1 MNLFAAL
8 RQRRQPA
15 QGFSP
20 VKAAPEADLHQT
32 FILEPI
38 LTPSGLVD
46 VGEDIPEVADI
57 DLDLDLDAD
66 TEEGFDPVETDPI
79 DGEDLA
85 DEDLEEIPF
94 IENLEIDFQFESG
107 YFTVGESGEVTI
119 DYLFDGGE
127 YQGELAIFSLEGM
140 EDLVP
145 GSEEFIQTAANRAL
159 SESELGYI
167 VISDKAEG
175 ARFNSLMPNETS
187 NWNSGDYQGAKTF
200 QMQAGDRF
208 GFMLVPKG
216 EVSEM
221 AANPAIGGAKT
232 PLFSLVE
239 ANPGEDAQ
247 LGQLVDVTG
256 NGNTFVFEDLRTDGR
271 SDQDYNDI
279 IFQVR
284 GATGNAVNLDSLIE
298 PSEDWRATE
307 LGQAITEYASLSTGD
322 DSSELSVEVPWGEQV
337 WFDNR
342 NQFFEILSRLQDERI
357 LPVLDSLLG
366 AIQGQEFE
374 TFSEEFSGYGNVIS
388 QILEDPENANIL
400 SEITSSVIF
409 IEAGDGA
416 PSEEIG
422 FVFED
427 AVSRYGGG
435 AYVGI
440 PLGQVQS
447 IGDGYIQEFDLGGAG
462 RGAILYGDGN
472 ESAVFLAGLDW
483 EKFILA
489 GGVLALGYPTHHI
502 FDDDLLDDSFIID
515 DFTELPTV
523 DGSQDND
530 ANSDGIEP
538 NFIYSTASNTRPKQE
553 WLRQF
558 GDSTSNRSRGV
569 TTDSQ
574 GNIYV
579 ASSTS
584 GSSGNPDFVLTK
596 YTPSGVQIWS
606 RSYPSATWEFPTNI
620 VVDQQGN
627 IYTSGYENDVW
638 NYSTLKKWDANGNP
652 IWSQRYSPGQ
662 QEWTSDLAIDGSG
675 NVYVTGHTS
684 SIYAGSNTE
693 LKDAYIMKF
702 ASNGNR
708 LWENYIR
715 TPSSDVG
722 RSVVTDAA
730 GNVYIAGITEGS
742 LSGANKGSSDVFL
755 AKYNSQGVQQWIKQ
769 FGSSQ
774 LDGKT
779 DNEFTGT
786 LERNVALD
794 IDSAGNLYLA
804 GRTEGAFASA
814 NAGGSDA
821 FLIKLNQ
828 AGNELWKR
836 QFGATGNEYVT
847 ALKVDPQGNVYI
859 TGAADASINGTNY
872 TGGQDSFV
880 AKYNGQGTQLW
891 IKQLG
896 TSQDDVVRDLAI
908 DGAGN
913 LILTGYT
920 TGAFTG
926 YTNAGQS
933 DTFVTKWRIAPN
945 QAPNL
950 QVSNQSVQ
958 TGQSLTLGFIVTE
971 PDGDPIKY
979 YRFFDGN
986 SSSTSGYFTVNG
998 VRQNAGQV
1006 ITVAANQVNTVRFV
1020 GGSTATTDRV
1030 FMAASDGSAWSNWNS
1045 FDITTQQANRAPILS
1060 ASNQFANAGQSIIPA
1075 FTVTDPD
1082 NDSITGYYFYDYN
1095 AANTSGYF
1103 TVNGAQQNQGF
1114 YVPANQ
1120 LHTVQFVGGSVAGQ
1134 DQIRVWA
1141 SDGKTWGSTQFT
1153 LETRQVNRPPVL
1165 SASNQTV
1172 RRNQTVQPAFT
1183 VTDPDGDTITR
1194 YAFYDG
1200 NTSSGSGYFTVNGVQ
1215 QAAGQ
1220 TFTVAANQLGSVR
1233 FVGGSQSSVQDRLWI
1248 TAYDG
1253 QRWGSWTNFL
1263 MTTQGGRPPV
1273 VQMSNQTV
1281 GLNQTAIPS
1290 FTVNDPDGDA
1300 ITYYRFFD
1308 GNSSSTSGYFT
1319 VNGVKQNANGIFYVP
1334 ANQLSAVQFIG
1345 GSVAGD
1351 DLVYVSATDSID
1363 GYSGWQS
1370 SVISTDTAGSS
1381 LAGARSIQ
1389 LGQSL
1394 VEHVSQYDTVDR
1406 YRFTI
1411 TQKTRVNLGLTGM
1424 TGDADLALLNTNG
1437 GAITSST
1444 RRGTASESLVR
1455 ELEAGTYYIQVSN
1468 HSGDTRY
1475 TLSTAGQVVQ
1485 TGPTF
1490 TNFSVGDASG
1500 DGTPN
1505 TVFQR
1510 GALRFNWSTNGSN
1523 VKIYA
1528 RNQATG
1534 TVVQLP
1540 FASQNGVILANLA
1553 NQSLSAGN
1561 YSIYATSQ
1569 DAFGNIGKSSEQTI
1583 QVLTFN
1589 PSSASSL
1596 TTGDFKDN
1604 RHTFSNRTQGSV
1616 FIGRGGTDILDLSNY
1631 SSNSVTFNPS
1641 NRAVFGGTAFDW
1653 LRINSTGQEVY
1664 FQGYEQIRFSDKTT
1678 QLGITPNDPLFSQQW
1693 NLRMMDVPGAWRFTT
1708 GSNSVLLGNIDSGV
1722 NNHVDLSRI
1731 TPHSSQSDD
1740 DSVDDWRGHGTG
1752 VQGIMAATAN
1762 NGIGLTGINWASQT
1776 YVIDNSNTSDSLDS
1790 PAALKAAGDYA
1801 DQMGKNIVVNNSW
1814 ADTGSHLWSTGDGRA
1829 NSAKAAVSD
1838 SKYADEALYIFSSG
1852 NDSHSSI
1859 SYPARWAV
1867 ELDNVISVG
1876 AVDALGRRI
1885 EIGLSATT
1893 GLHNYQPSKWGSN
1906 YGLGLTLTAP
1916 TLSPSTHID
1925 GSYYQNGKVFS
1936 GTSAAAPNA
1945 SGVASLVWSA
1955 NSTLDSGDIKSILTG
1970 TANETWR
1977 TWGSSN
1983 SDNQYGAGMVDAEA
1997 AVRRSYALAQNS
2009 AVAGLFTND
2018 SLLFNRVW

>member
-1 MNLFAAL
+1 
-8 RQRRQPA
+8 
-15 QGFSP
+15 
-20 VKAAPEADLHQT
+20 
-32 FILEPI
+32 
-38 LTPSGLVD
+38 
-46 VGEDIPEVADI
+46 
-57 DLDLDLDAD
+57 
-66 TEEGFDPVETDPI
+66 
-79 DGEDLA
+79 
-85 DEDLEEIPF
+85 
-94 IENLEIDFQFESG
+94 
-107 YFTVGESGEVTI
+107 
-119 DYLFDGGE
+119 
-127 YQGELAIFSLEGM
+127 
-140 EDLVP
+140 
-145 GSEEFIQTAANRAL
+145 
-159 SESELGYI
+159 
-167 VISDKAEG
+167 
-175 ARFNSLMPNETS
+175 
-187 NWNSGDYQGAKTF
+187 
-200 QMQAGDRF
+200 
-208 GFMLVPKG
+208 
-216 EVSEM
+216 
-221 AANPAIGGAKT
+221 
-232 PLFSLVE
+232 VE

-342 NQFFEILSRLQDERI
+342 NQFLEILSRLQDERI

-388 QILEDPENANIL
+388 QILEDPENANLL
-400 SEITSSVIF
+400 SEITSSVTF
-409 IEAGDGA
+409 VKAGDGA

-422 FVFED
+422 LIFED
-427 AVSRYGGG
+427 AVSRYGGN

-462 RGAILYGDGN
+462 RGAILYGEGN

-502 FDDDLLDDSFIID
+502 FDDELSDDAFIID

-859 TGAADASINGTNY
+859 TGAADASINGTDY

-958 TGQSLTLGFIVTE
+958 TGQSLMPSFTVTE

-1006 ITVAANQVNTVRFV
+1006 ITVAANQINTVRFV

-1045 FDITTQQANRAPILS
+1045 FDITTQQANRAPVLS
-1060 ASNQFANAGQSIIPA
+1060 ASNQFVNTSQSIIPT

-1082 NDSITGYYFYDYN
+1082 NDTITGYYFYDYN
-1095 AANTSGYF
+1095 TANTSGYF

-1114 YVPANQ
+1114 YVSANQ
-1120 LHTVQFVGGSVAGQ
+1120 LHTVRFMGGSVAGQ
-1134 DQIRVWA
+1134 DQIGVWA

-1153 LETRQVNRPPVL
+1153 LETRRANRPPVL

-1183 VTDPDGDTITR
+1183 VTDPDGDTITH

-1220 TFTVAANQLGSVR
+1220 IFTVAANQLSSVR
-1233 FVGGSQSSVQDRLWI
+1233 FAGGSQSSVQDRLWI

-1253 QRWGSWTNFL
+1253 QRWGDWTNFL
-1263 MTTQGGRPPV
+1263 MATQGGRPPV
-1273 VQMSNQTV
+1273 VQTSDQKV
-1281 GLNQTAIPS
+1281 DLNQTAIPN

-1300 ITYYRFFD
+1300 ITYYRFLD
-1308 GNSSSTSGYFT
+1308 GNSSSVSGYFT
-1319 VNGVKQNANGIFYVP
+1319 VNGVKQNAGRIFYVP
-1334 ANQLSAVQFIG
+1334 ANQLNTVRFIG

-1351 DLVYVSATDSID
+1351 DRVYVSATDSID

-1424 TGDADLALLNTNG
+1424 TGDADLALLNANG
-1437 GAITSST
+1437 GTITSST

-1490 TNFSVGDASG
+1490 TNFSVRDASG
-1500 DGTPN
+1500 DGTLN
-1505 TVFQR
+1505 TVFQQ

-1528 RNQATG
+1528 KNQATG

-1540 FASQNGVILANLA
+1540 VANQMTNLA
-1553 NQSLSAGN
+1553 NQSLAAGN
-1561 YSIYATSQ
+1561 YLIYATSQ
-1569 DAFGNIGKSSEQTI
+1569 DAFGNIGKSSEQAI

-1596 TTGDFKDN
+1596 TTGDFKNN

-1616 FIGRGGTDILDLSNY
+1616 FIGRGGTDILDFSNY

-1641 NRAVFGGTAFDW
+1641 NQAVFGGTAFDW

-1708 GSNSVLLGNIDSGV
+1708 GSSSVLLGNIDSGL
-1722 NNHVDLSRI
+1722 DLYNRHEDIDFGRLTIPDLKS
-1731 TPHSSQSDD
+1731 HD
-1740 DSVDDWRGHGTG
+1740 DSNLHSDPKRRGDYGHGTG
-1752 VQGIMAATAN
+1752 VQGIMASTSGNSKGVA
-1762 NGIGLTGINWASQT
+1762 GINWQSQT
-1776 YVIDNSNTSDSLDS
+1776 YVTDIFGPSQITPDQALQQVTDYTIQNSMR
-1790 PAALKAAGDYA
+1790 A
-1801 DQMGKNIVVNNSW
+1801 VVNNSW
-1814 ADTGSHLWSTGDGRA
+1814 SYDPGVSLS
-1829 NSAKAAVSD
+1829 NSQGNIMREAEA
-1838 SKYADEALYIFSSG
+1838 SKNLLYVFSSG
-1852 NDSHSSI
+1852 NNDLGAINSPSL
-1859 SYPARWAV
+1859 WAKT
-1867 ELDNVISVG
+1867 LDNVISVG
-1876 AVDALGRRI
+1876 AVNEHGQRVTKEMAESQGILGW
-1885 EIGLSATT
+1885 TW
-1893 GLHNYQPSKWGSN
+1893 SKGKGWGSN
-1906 YGLGLTLTAP
+1906 YGYGLTLVAP
-1916 TLSPSTHID
+1916 TMSPSLDIGGGYKGSGGLSPF
-1925 GSYYQNGKVFS
+1925 G

-1977 TWGSSN
+1977 TWGGGSN
-1983 SDNQYGAGMVDAEA
+1983 SGNQYGAGMVDAEA